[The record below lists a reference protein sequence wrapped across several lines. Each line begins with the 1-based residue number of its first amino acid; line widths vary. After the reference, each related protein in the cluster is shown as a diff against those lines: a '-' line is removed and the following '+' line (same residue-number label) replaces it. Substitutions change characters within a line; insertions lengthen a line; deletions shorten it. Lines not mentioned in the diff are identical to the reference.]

1 MSTAIRIRTQLRRLA
16 TSRDGNFAVITAII
30 IPVLFA
36 AVAISLD
43 MSRLI
48 TDKTRLSAALDAA
61 SLATSSALANGD
73 ITTAEAQSYAIKI
86 ASGQLMSSLSP
97 SQLIEFKA
105 SVTAEVN
112 SSGTQSN
119 KSYTAK
125 INGRFSEQLM
135 AFSTFH
141 AGGTQTVGGSST
153 ATSAAKISSGLSL
166 YLVLD
171 RSGSMS
177 WATTTVDSSQPYGC
191 WNYFEQNWPNQ
202 TWSHPCYINKMG
214 SLKTAAATLFDKLDE
229 IENMDTSNSVV
240 RVGAV
245 SFNDQ
250 TQTASNLVWRT
261 KKARKYVNDLPDD
274 PSGGTDMTGGMQKAY
289 NALTAQSEAN
299 AQAAKGNNSFKKFLV
314 LMTDGENTGSSGY
327 WNQSLDIQTLATCTA
342 ARAAGVT
349 IYTVAYMAPPNGET
363 LLKSCA
369 GNPSNY
375 YKATDMESLVKAF
388 NDIGGKVTDQQTR
401 MIN

>member
-1 MSTAIRIRTQLRRLA
+1 MSAAFRLRALLNRLA
-16 TSRDGNFAVITAII
+16 TGKEGNFAVATAII

-43 MSRLI
+43 MSRLVS
-48 TDKTRLSAALDAA
+48 DKTRLSAALDAA

-105 SVTAEVN
+105 SVTADVN

-119 KSYTAK
+119 KSYTVK
-125 INGRFSEQLM
+125 VNGRFSEQLM

-141 AGGTQTVGGSST
+141 AGGSKTIGGSST
-153 ATSAAKISSGLSL
+153 STSAAKMTSGLSL

-177 WATTTVDSSQPYGC
+177 WTTTTVDSSQPYGC
-191 WNYFEQNWPNQ
+191 WNYFEQYWPYKS
-202 TWSHPCYINKMG
+202 WSRPCYVNKMG
-214 SLKTAAATLFDKLDE
+214 SLKTAAATLFSKLDD
-229 IENMDTSNSVV
+229 IENADTSNSVV

-250 TQTASNLVWRT
+250 TQSPSNLAWGT
-261 KKARKYVNDLPDD
+261 KKASQYVDDLPDD
-274 PSGGTDMTGGMQKAY
+274 PTGGTDMTGGVDKAY
-289 NALTAQSEAN
+289 NALIAQSEAN
-299 AQAAKGNNSFKKFLV
+299 AQSAKGNTTFKKFMV
-314 LMTDGENTGSSGY
+314 LMTDGENTGSSGN
-327 WNQSLDIQTLATCTA
+327 WNQSLDNQTLATCTA
-342 ARAAGVT
+342 ARNAGVT
-349 IYTVAYMAPPNGET
+349 IYTVAYMAPSNGEA

-369 GNPSNY
+369 GSSSNY
-375 YKATDMESLVKAF
+375 YKATDMDSLVKAF